1 VAANLIAPA
10 TLAESGGPATKG
22 EAFVTGGKLATAAAL
37 VALTPASAQ
46 AQQATAVRTDA
57 NTVELTVRVK
67 AKRPLERRLFAEPCG
82 LPDSVL
88 FCDAQELS
96 KKVRLHKGR
105 NTVKLKV
112 QRLRLYFVGTNV
124 TGIPWDGYALVPAPV
139 DAIWWRFGQ
148 GRARQVMPSPVAH
161 DTLRDAK

>member
-1 VAANLIAPA
+1 VNPGFVLMWFGL
-10 TLAESGGPATKG
+10 LAMWFFI
-22 EAFVTGGKLATAAAL
+22 FVMTSQAQTTATAI
-37 VALTPASAQ
+37 
-46 AQQATAVRTDA
+46 RTNDP
-57 NTVELTVRVK
+57 NTVELRVQIK
-67 AKRPLERRLFAEPCG
+67 AKRPLERRVFAEPCG
-82 LPDSVL
+82 LPANVL
-88 FCDAQELS
+88 FCDARELS
-96 KKVRLHKGR
+96 KRVRLHKGR
-105 NTVKLKV
+105 NVVKLKV